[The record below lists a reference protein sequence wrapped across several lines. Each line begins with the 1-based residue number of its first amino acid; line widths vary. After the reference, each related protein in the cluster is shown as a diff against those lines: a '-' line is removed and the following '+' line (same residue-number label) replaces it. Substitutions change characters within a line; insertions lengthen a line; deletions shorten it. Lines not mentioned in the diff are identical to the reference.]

1 MWKVTLEKILVGVRE
16 LGGSMTHNV
25 NWTFIKGRYF
35 PGDEHRDDFI
45 KALEEGEARGLF
57 RVNRMFLNLSRDGQE
72 AVRTAS
78 WAAPGQA
85 NPA

>member
-1 MWKVTLEKILVGVRE
+1 MSKVTLEKILVGVRE

-35 PGDEHRDDFI
+35 PGDEHKDDFI
-45 KALEEGEARGLF
+45 RALKEGEERGLF
-57 RVNRMFLNLSRDGQE
+57 RINRMFLNLTRDGLE

-78 WAAPGQA
+78 WAISDPA

>member
-57 RVNRMFLNLSRDGQE
+57 RARRPSGRH
-72 AVRTAS
+72 
-78 WAAPGQA
+78 PGPP
-85 NPA
+85 PAKPIRPNGRPELLDP